1 MTDQLLQL
9 DRRLFYF
16 VNHDLTNPFFDWLMP
31 IVRNPVVWAPL
42 YVFIFIFCLYRYKKT
57 GAYIIVLL
65 ALTIG
70 IADRGSA
77 GLIKNAVQRLR
88 PCHEAT
94 IANTIIVRVT
104 CGSGYSF
111 PSSHASNHFAIAC
124 FLGLVFYS
132 RWKYIWWVAIPW
144 AFVISI
150 AQVYVGVHYPFDV
163 TFGALY
169 GMLVGYV
176 VYLLFKKL
184 QPQF

>member
-1 MTDQLLQL
+1 
-9 DRRLFYF
+9 
-16 VNHDLTNPFFDWLMP
+16 
-31 IVRNPVVWAPL
+31 L
-42 YVFIFIFCLYRYKKT
+42 YIFIIAFCIYRYKKT

-65 ALTIG
+65 ALTVG
-70 IADRGSA
+70 LADRGSA
-77 GLIKNAVQRLR
+77 GVIKPFFQRLR
-88 PCHEAT
+88 PCHEPA
-94 IANTIIVRVT
+94 IANTIITRVP

-124 FLGLVFYS
+124 FLSLVFYS

-144 AFVISI
+144 AFLISF

-163 TFGALY
+163 TFGALF
-169 GMLVGYV
+169 GMLIGYV

>member
-1 MTDQLLQL
+1 MSNQILQL

-16 VNHDLTNPFFDWLMP
+16 VNHDLGNPFFDWLMP
-31 IVRNPVVWAPL
+31 LLRNPNVWIPL
-42 YVFIFIFCLYRYKKT
+42 YVFIFIFCLYRYKKA

-65 ALTIG
+65 ALTFA
-70 IADRGSA
+70 IADYGSA
-77 GLIKNAVQRLR
+77 GLIKNRVKRLR
-88 PCHEAT
+88 PCHEPAL
-94 IANTIIVRVT
+94 AGTIIVRIP

-111 PSSHASNHFAIAC
+111 PSAHASNHFAIAC
-124 FLGLVFYS
+124 FFSLVFYS
-132 RWKYIWWVAIPW
+132 RWKYIWWVAIAW
-144 AFVISI
+144 AFFISF

-169 GMLVGYV
+169 GLLVGYV